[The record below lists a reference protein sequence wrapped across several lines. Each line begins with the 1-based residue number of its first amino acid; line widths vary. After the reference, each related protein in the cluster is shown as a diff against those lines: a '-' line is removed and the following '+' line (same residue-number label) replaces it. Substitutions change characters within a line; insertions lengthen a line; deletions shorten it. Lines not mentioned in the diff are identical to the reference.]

1 MMLPK
6 IDVEVGESV
15 HREAMR
21 DLVKYAKDKALELN
35 KENKVLSTLVY
46 TLANQISESVSLS
59 IEEKMSQCEMSSDVY
74 AHKQN
79 YEDLILEWSK
89 SGDLSRQIYFAMLV
103 ALNIVNTQM
112 EVDHLKEMY
121 S

>member
-1 MMLPK
+1 MLLPK

-35 KENKVLSTLVY
+35 KENKVLSTLVF
-46 TLANQISESVSLS
+46 TLANQVSQGD
-59 IEEKMSQCEMSSDVY
+59 K
-74 AHKQN
+74 
-79 YEDLILEWSK
+79 DLFQ
-89 SGDLSRQIYFAMLV
+89 QIYFAMLV

-112 EVDHLKEMY
+112 EVNELKEMWD
-121 S
+121 

>member
-1 MMLPK
+1 MLPK

-35 KENKVLSTLVY
+35 KENKVLSTLVF
-46 TLANQISESVSLS
+46 TLANQVSQGD
-59 IEEKMSQCEMSSDVY
+59 K
-74 AHKQN
+74 
-79 YEDLILEWSK
+79 DLFQ
-89 SGDLSRQIYFAMLV
+89 QIYFAMLV

-112 EVDHLKEMY
+112 EVNELKEIY
-121 S
+121 K

>member
-1 MMLPK
+1 MLLPK

-35 KENKVLSTLVY
+35 KENRVLSTLVY
-46 TLANQISESVSLS
+46 TLANQIGQGDKELS
-59 IEEKMSQCEMSSDVY
+59 Q
-74 AHKQN
+74 
-79 YEDLILEWSK
+79 
-89 SGDLSRQIYFAMLV
+89 QIYFAMLV

-112 EVDHLKEMY
+112 EVDHLKEIY
-121 S
+121 K

>member
-6 IDVEVGESV
+6 VDVEVAESV

-35 KENKVLSTLVY
+35 KENIILSTMVY
-46 TLANQISESVSLS
+46 TLANQIGQGD
-59 IEEKMSQCEMSSDVY
+59 K
-74 AHKQN
+74 
-79 YEDLILEWSK
+79 
-89 SGDLSRQIYFAMLV
+89 DLSQQIYFAMLV

-112 EVDHLKEMY
+112 EVNELKEMY

>member
-35 KENKVLSTLVY
+35 KENRVLSRMVDKLATQLSEGDTDEYNHLYYAMILV
-46 TLANQISESVSLS
+46 
-59 IEEKMSQCEMSSDVY
+59 
-74 AHKQN
+74 
-79 YEDLILEWSK
+79 
-89 SGDLSRQIYFAMLV
+89 
-103 ALNIVNTQM
+103 LNVVNTQM
-112 EVDHLKEMY
+112 EVNELKEMY

>member
-35 KENKVLSTLVY
+35 KENRVLSTLVY
-46 TLANQISESVSLS
+46 TLANQVSQGNKELS
-59 IEEKMSQCEMSSDVY
+59 Q
-74 AHKQN
+74 
-79 YEDLILEWSK
+79 
-89 SGDLSRQIYFAMLV
+89 QIYFAMLV

-112 EVDHLKEMY
+112 EVDHLKEIY
-121 S
+121 K

>member
-1 MMLPK
+1 MVIPK
-6 IDVEVGESV
+6 IDVEVAESV

-35 KENKVLSTLVY
+35 KENIILSTMVY
-46 TLANQISESVSLS
+46 TLANQIGQGD
-59 IEEKMSQCEMSSDVY
+59 K
-74 AHKQN
+74 
-79 YEDLILEWSK
+79 
-89 SGDLSRQIYFAMLV
+89 DLSQQIYFAMLV

-112 EVDHLKEMY
+112 EVNELKEMY

>member
-1 MMLPK
+1 MLLPK

-35 KENKVLSTLVY
+35 KENEVLSTLVY
-46 TLANQISESVSLS
+46 TLANQIGQGD
-59 IEEKMSQCEMSSDVY
+59 K
-74 AHKQN
+74 
-79 YEDLILEWSK
+79 
-89 SGDLSRQIYFAMLV
+89 DLSRQIYFAMLV

-112 EVDHLKEMY
+112 EVNELKEIY

>member
-1 MMLPK
+1 MVIPK
-6 IDVEVGESV
+6 IDVEVAESV

-35 KENKVLSTLVY
+35 KENIILSTMVY
-46 TLANQISESVSLS
+46 TLANQIGQGD
-59 IEEKMSQCEMSSDVY
+59 K
-74 AHKQN
+74 
-79 YEDLILEWSK
+79 
-89 SGDLSRQIYFAMLV
+89 DLSRQIYFAMLV

-112 EVDHLKEMY
+112 EVNELKEMY

>member
-6 IDVEVGESV
+6 IDVEVGENV

-35 KENKVLSTLVY
+35 KENKVLSTLVF
-46 TLANQISESVSLS
+46 TLANQVSQGD
-59 IEEKMSQCEMSSDVY
+59 K
-74 AHKQN
+74 
-79 YEDLILEWSK
+79 DLFQ
-89 SGDLSRQIYFAMLV
+89 QIYFAMLV

-112 EVDHLKEMY
+112 EVDELNKIY

>member
-1 MMLPK
+1 MLLPK

-46 TLANQISESVSLS
+46 TLARQVS
-59 IEEKMSQCEMSSDVY
+59 QGD
-74 AHKQN
+74 
-79 YEDLILEWSK
+79 EDLFQ
-89 SGDLSRQIYFAMLV
+89 QIYFAMLV

-112 EVDHLKEMY
+112 EVNELKEIY

>member
-15 HREAMR
+15 EREAMR

-35 KENKVLSTLVY
+35 KENIVLSTLVY
-46 TLANQISESVSLS
+46 NLANQIGDSTSLS
-59 IEEKMSQCEMSSDVY
+59 IKKKLG
-74 AHKQN
+74 HKD
-79 YEDLILEWSK
+79 YEDLILEWAE
-89 SGDLSRQIYFAMLV
+89 SGDLSRQIYFAVLV

-112 EVDHLKEMY
+112 EVNELKEMY

>member
-1 MMLPK
+1 MLPK

-35 KENKVLSTLVY
+35 KENRVLSTLVY
-46 TLANQISESVSLS
+46 TLANQVRQGDKELS
-59 IEEKMSQCEMSSDVY
+59 Q
-74 AHKQN
+74 
-79 YEDLILEWSK
+79 
-89 SGDLSRQIYFAMLV
+89 QIYFAMLV

-112 EVDHLKEMY
+112 EVNELKEMY

>member
-1 MMLPK
+1 MLLPK

-35 KENKVLSTLVY
+35 KENRVLSTLVY
-46 TLANQISESVSLS
+46 TLANQISESVSLT
-59 IEEKMSQCEMSSDVY
+59 IEEKLSKCEMSSDVY
-74 AHKQN
+74 SHKEN
-79 YEDLILEWSK
+79 YMDLISEWSK

-112 EVDHLKEMY
+112 EVNELKEMY

>member
-6 IDVEVGESV
+6 VDVEVAESV

-35 KENKVLSTLVY
+35 KENIILSTMVY
-46 TLANQISESVSLS
+46 TLANQIGQGD
-59 IEEKMSQCEMSSDVY
+59 K
-74 AHKQN
+74 
-79 YEDLILEWSK
+79 
-89 SGDLSRQIYFAMLV
+89 DLSRQIYFAMLV

-112 EVDHLKEMY
+112 EVNELKEMY

>member
-1 MMLPK
+1 MVIPK
-6 IDVEVGESV
+6 IDVEVAESV

-35 KENKVLSTLVY
+35 KENIILSTMVY
-46 TLANQISESVSLS
+46 TLANQIGQGD
-59 IEEKMSQCEMSSDVY
+59 K
-74 AHKQN
+74 
-79 YEDLILEWSK
+79 
-89 SGDLSRQIYFAMLV
+89 DLSRQIYFAMLV

-112 EVDHLKEMY
+112 EVNELKEIY

>member
-6 IDVEVGESV
+6 IDVEVAESV

-35 KENKVLSTLVY
+35 KENIILSTMVY
-46 TLANQISESVSLS
+46 TLANQIGQGD
-59 IEEKMSQCEMSSDVY
+59 K
-74 AHKQN
+74 
-79 YEDLILEWSK
+79 
-89 SGDLSRQIYFAMLV
+89 DLSRQIYFAMLV

-112 EVDHLKEMY
+112 EVNELKEMY

>member
-35 KENKVLSTLVY
+35 KENIVLSTLAY
-46 TLANQISESVSLS
+46 DLSNQIGDSTSLA
-59 IEEKMSQCEMSSDVY
+59 IKKKLG
-74 AHKQN
+74 HKD
-79 YEDLILEWSK
+79 YEDLILEWSE

-112 EVDHLKEMY
+112 EVNELKEMY